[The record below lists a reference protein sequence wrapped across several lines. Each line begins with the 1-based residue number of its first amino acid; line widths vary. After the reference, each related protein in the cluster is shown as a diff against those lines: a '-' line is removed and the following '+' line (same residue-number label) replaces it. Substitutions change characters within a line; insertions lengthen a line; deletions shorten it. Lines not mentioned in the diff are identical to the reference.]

1 MNRGGAFPLRR
12 RKAKL
17 FEESVL
23 SEGALCK
30 FHLERGVEYA
40 VHDGVRMT
48 GDLYKPDKTT
58 PSPIVIA
65 VHGGAWKVGD
75 ASDFQYWGPWLASRG
90 IAVYSIE
97 YRLVRGEKNRYPAA
111 VLDVKAAVQF
121 VQANAAKLGLDFTRI
136 ALMGASAG
144 AHLSA
149 LVALAWGRLPALKVS
164 GQSQPQTSASVKA
177 VVAAYG
183 IYDMLA
189 QWEHDQIARPYDQ
202 ITEIFLGVRPC
213 DDRFSYFESSP
224 ISYATTHANKT
235 SFLLCW
241 GSDDDVVD
249 WRTQS
254 WPFATALKQAGYF
267 VRTVPVHAAPHFWM
281 YAPIDEPGSYASF
294 LAPKLLR
301 FLKERL

>member
-1 MNRGGAFPLRR
+1 M
-12 RKAKL
+12 
-17 FEESVL
+17 
-23 SEGALCK
+23 SEDALCK
-30 FHLERGVEYA
+30 FHLEREVEYA
-40 VHDGVRMT
+40 VHDGVRLT
-48 GDLYKPDKTT
+48 GDLYKPESTA
-58 PSPIVIA
+58 PCPVVVA

-121 VQANAAKLGLDFTRI
+121 IRSNAGKLGLDSTRM

-149 LVALAWGRLPALKVS
+149 LIALAWDRLPALKAS
-164 GQSQPQTSASVKA
+164 GQSRTQTSAAVKA

-183 IYDMLA
+183 VYDMVA

-202 ITEIFLGVRPC
+202 ITEIFLGVRPSE
-213 DDRFSYFESSP
+213 DRFPYFESSP

-249 WRTQS
+249 WKTQS

-281 YAPIDEPGSYASF
+281 YAPIDEPHSYAGF